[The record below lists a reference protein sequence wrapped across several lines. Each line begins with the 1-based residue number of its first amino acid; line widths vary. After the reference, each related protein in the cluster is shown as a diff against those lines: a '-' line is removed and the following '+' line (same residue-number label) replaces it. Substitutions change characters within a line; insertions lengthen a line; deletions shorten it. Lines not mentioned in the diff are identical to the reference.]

1 VSKASDPVA
10 IVAAARV
17 SPETRLERDFAA
29 TLTSLTAVAEIEE
42 ANRSRWI

>member
-1 VSKASDPVA
+1 LSGNVVWP
-10 IVAAARV
+10 IRRV
-17 SPETRLERDFAA
+17 DFAA